1 MFRVYVQMCI
11 KRTLNCLWR
20 MVMKKVQITKI
31 KKKNRSKQT
40 RRHVL
45 FAEEFDKNA
54 KYQLKK
60 LSKAITEYEENAG
73 EAGKL
78 LKRIS
83 GNSKILIQ
91 PRALAPFAKRITSKL
106 NEYGCNSAYMF
117 TIIIGDLLFGID
129 DLERKSKEIANFR
142 RQVQEWLEGYD
153 YIATVAFDFFN
164 NVKFA
169 NSGTC
174 VSPHIHGIFFD
185 EIKKRGKEKISRKIK
200 NDSEENC
207 ILRPFEI
214 KEYSRLIDAVHYAF
228 KGPFGGK
235 NYYEIVEGKN
245 GKKVRKRTP
254 LTLKD
259 LITIIQNF
267 KDTPIDAYCFA
278 GGRGISLLQEIR
290 KEMKNA

>member
-1 MFRVYVQMCI
+1 M
-11 KRTLNCLWR
+11 
-20 MVMKKVQITKI
+20 
-31 KKKNRSKQT
+31 
-40 RRHVL
+40 
-45 FAEEFDKNA
+45 
-54 KYQLKK
+54 
-60 LSKAITEYEENAG
+60 
-73 EAGKL
+73 
-78 LKRIS
+78 
-83 GNSKILIQ
+83 
-91 PRALAPFAKRITSKL
+91 
-106 NEYGCNSAYMF
+106 
-117 TIIIGDLLFGID
+117 
-129 DLERKSKEIANFR
+129 
-142 RQVQEWLEGYD
+142 
-153 YIATVAFDFFN
+153 
-164 NVKFA
+164 
-169 NSGTC
+169 
-174 VSPHIHGIFFD
+174 SPHIHGIFFD

-235 NYYEIVEGKN
+235 NYYEIVEGKK

-290 KEMKNA
+290 KEMNNA